1 MNHGVDQTQ
10 PTLNRAIAG
19 LIEQGVTEFA
29 ATGYCF
35 GGAWVTRSILNGS
48 MYNDIHIARYVF
60 NLAFENGIKVSVV
73 SHPSLLKVP
82 EDLEVSDGYSLEF

>member
-1 MNHGVDQTQ
+1 
-10 PTLNRAIAG
+10 
-19 LIEQGVTEFA
+19 
-29 ATGYCF
+29 
-35 GGAWVTRSILNGS
+35 